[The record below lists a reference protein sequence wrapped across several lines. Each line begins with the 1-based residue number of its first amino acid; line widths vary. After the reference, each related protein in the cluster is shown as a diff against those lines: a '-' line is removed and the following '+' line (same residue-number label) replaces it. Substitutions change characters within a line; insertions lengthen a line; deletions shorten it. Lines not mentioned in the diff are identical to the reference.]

1 MRLLK
6 LYLSLFRA
14 VAAATLAP
22 KVRAL
27 LLFCLLIS
35 ALQAVVFR
43 LIEGWPLIDS
53 FYFAVVTMATVG
65 YGDFVPET
73 VLGKLAAIAFMF
85 IGIGVFV
92 LTFSTLAQEFLR
104 QATHGPDQSPTTGKE
119 TEEARQDPPD
129 PKVLTR

>member
-1 MRLLK
+1 MSGMRVLK
-6 LYLSLFRA
+6 LYASLLRA
-14 VAAATLAP
+14 ALAATSAP

-27 LLFCLLIS
+27 LLLCLLIS

-65 YGDFVPET
+65 YGDFVPQT
-73 VLGKLAAIAFMF
+73 VLGKLSSIAFMF

-104 QATHGPDQSPTTGKE
+104 QAAHRTDQSLTAGKE
-119 TEEARQDPPD
+119 TDEA
-129 PKVLTR
+129 

>member
-1 MRLLK
+1 MRVLK

-14 VAAATLAP
+14 ALAAILAP

-27 LLFCLLIS
+27 LLLCLLIS

-43 LIEGWPLIDS
+43 VIEGWPLIDS
-53 FYFAVVTMATVG
+53 LYFSVVTMATVG
-65 YGDFVPET
+65 YGDFVPQT

-85 IGIGVFV
+85 IGIGVFF

-104 QATHGPDQSPTTGKE
+104 QATHGPDQPPKAGKE
-119 TEEARQDPPD
+119 TGEA
-129 PKVLTR
+129 